1 MRASGSASSS
11 IDRLRQASPSRRQ
24 LLAGAST
31 AALAAIAGCSGSPAQ
46 QAASTATRASAKS
59 SASGAAATTVNVG
72 IDIPFHPIWDYVKAN
87 SATYFAK
94 SGYSVNFRVLD
105 ATTQVPAFGAGQLDV
120 VTTVPS
126 FMPIIKQQY
135 KIDTT
140 YIFPLARWT
149 IGPQI
154 LVPKGSPFKT
164 LESLKGKKV
173 AIPPL
178 KERFGAE
185 QAAVYVATGEKIQDY
200 FNLQQTDAAPQQLSL
215 GRVDAAFLEA
225 PTTYP
230 LLTGGKFVAI
240 YSVHDAFLKAFGDP
254 AVLNGG
260 YIGKTSFVQQNPGFV
275 KSLAQATRDAW
286 NLYNSDP
293 THVNTVAS
301 RVSGVPVAQLQ
312 TVAQVLDLTM
322 STDLRQ
328 VLPRDV
334 TTWEK
339 LFPVLQKAGFIQQ
352 APAGVP
358 GMFVV
363 TSNIKLQR
371 WSEGVL

>member
-1 MRASGSASSS
+1 M
-11 IDRLRQASPSRRQ
+11 
-24 LLAGAST
+24 
-31 AALAAIAGCSGSPAQ
+31 AAIAGCAGSPARN
-46 QAASTATRASAKS
+46 AASAKS
-59 SASGAAATTVNVG
+59 SASGSPSSVTVG

-87 SATYFAK
+87 SATYFAN

-105 ATTQVPAFGAGQLDV
+105 ATTQVPAFGANELDV

-126 FMPIIKQQY
+126 FMPIIRQQY
-135 KIDTT
+135 KISTT

-154 LVPKGSPFKT
+154 LVPKSSPYRT
-164 LESLKGKKV
+164 LESLKGKTV

-185 QAAVYVATGEKIQDY
+185 QAAIYAATGQTIQEY
-200 FNLQQTDAAPQQLSL
+200 FKLQQTDAAPQQLSL

-230 LLTGGKFVAI
+230 LLSSGKFVAI

-260 YIGKTSFVQQNPGFV
+260 YIGRTSFVQQNPGFI
-275 KSLAQATRDAW
+275 KSLVKATQDAW
-286 NLYNSDP
+286 DLYN
-293 THVNTVAS
+293 TNTTQVTTVAS
-301 RVSGVPVAQLQ
+301 KVSGVPVAELKL
-312 TVAQVLDLTM
+312 VGQVLDLSM

-334 TTWEK
+334 ATWEK
-339 LFPVLQKAGFIQQ
+339 LFPVLQKAGFIKQ
-352 APAGVP
+352 APTDVAS
-358 GMFVV
+358 MFVV
-363 TSNIKLQR
+363 TSNIK
-371 WSEGVL
+371 